1 MLYFYFNHVNINLTN
16 VYANKQI
23 LIFGDK
29 MTFREN
35 EILQIIKSNPM
46 ISQQEIADM
55 LNISRAS
62 VAVHIT
68 NLMKKGQILGKGYI
82 VKKENYVTVIGGSN
96 MDIQGFPNNPLV
108 MYDSNPGKVDIS
120 MGGVGRNIAE
130 NLSRLNVNTKLIS
143 AIGNDLYGNTILS
156 ECKNLNIDVN
166 DCLVSDEY
174 STSIYVSILNNSK
187 DMQLAISHMD
197 IIEKLDES
205 FIHSKH
211 KSIDDSKAI
220 VIDTNLSNEAIDFIT
235 RTYSHLP
242 IFVDTV
248 STAKCLKIKDI
259 LDRFEGI
266 KLNKYEAETLSGIKI
281 ENLDDVKKSC
291 EFFINKGIKNV
302 FITLGGDGVYCANTD
317 KAVHIPGVKINIIN
331 ATGAGDAFMSGIMYG
346 FMNDLDLEE
355 TAKFSVGA
363 SILALSHKNTINPNL
378 SVDLINQTIKEL
390 IQC

>member
-1 MLYFYFNHVNINLTN
+1 
-16 VYANKQI
+16 
-23 LIFGDK
+23 
-29 MTFREN
+29 MTYREK
-35 EILQIIKSNPM
+35 EILQILKSNPM
-46 ISQQEIADM
+46 ISQQELADM
-55 LNISRAS
+55 LNISRTS

-82 VKKENYVTVIGGSN
+82 LRKENYVTVIGGSN

-108 MYDSNPGKVDIS
+108 MYDSNPGGVDIS

-166 DCLVSDEY
+166 DCFLSDEY
-174 STSIYVSILNNSK
+174 STSIYVSILNDSK

-211 KSIDDSKAI
+211 KSINDSKAI
-220 VIDTNLSNEAIDFIT
+220 VLDTNLSMETIDFIT
-235 RTYSHLP
+235 RNHSHLP

-248 STAKCLKIKDI
+248 STAKCVKIKDM
-259 LDRFEGI
+259 LNRFEGI

-281 ENLDDVKKSC
+281 ENLDDAKKSC
-291 EFFINKGIKNV
+291 DYFIEKGVKSV
-302 FITLGGDGVYCANTD
+302 FITLSSDGVYCANT
-317 KAVHIPGVKINIIN
+317 KQTLHIPGVKIDIVN
-331 ATGAGDAFMSGIMYG
+331 ATGAGDAFMSGIVYG
-346 FMNDLDLEE
+346 FMNDLNIEE

-378 SVDLINQTIKEL
+378 SEDLINKTIKEL
-390 IQC
+390 I

>member
-23 LIFGDK
+23 LIFGDY
-29 MTFREN
+29 MTLREK
-35 EILQIIKSNPM
+35 EILQILKNNPM

-55 LNISRAS
+55 LDISRAS

-82 VKKENYVTVIGGSN
+82 LRKENYVTVIGGSN

-281 ENLDDVKKSC
+281 ENPDDVKKSC

>member
-1 MLYFYFNHVNINLTN
+1 MLYFCFNHVNINLTN
-16 VYANKQI
+16 VYIDKQI

-108 MYDSNPGKVDIS
+108 MYDSNPGQVDIS

-317 KAVHIPGVKINIIN
+317 KAVHIPGVKINIVN

>member
-1 MLYFYFNHVNINLTN
+1 
-16 VYANKQI
+16 
-23 LIFGDK
+23 
-29 MTFREN
+29 MTYREK
-35 EILQIIKSNPM
+35 EILQILKSNPM
-46 ISQQEIADM
+46 ISQQELADI

-82 VKKENYVTVIGGSN
+82 LRKENYVTVIGGSN
-96 MDIQGFPNNPLV
+96 MDIQGFPSNPLV
-108 MYDSNPGKVDIS
+108 MHDSNPGKVDLS

-130 NLSRLNVNTKLIS
+130 NLSRLDVNTKLVS

-166 DCLVSDEY
+166 DCFVSDEY
-174 STSIYVSILNNSK
+174 STSIYVSILNDSK

-211 KSIDDSKAI
+211 KSINDSKAI
-220 VIDTNLSNEAIDFIT
+220 VIDTNLSKEAIDFIT
-235 RTYSHLP
+235 RSHSNLP

-248 STAKCLKIKDI
+248 STAKCIKIKDI
-259 LDRFEGI
+259 LNRFEGI

-281 ENLDDVKKSC
+281 ENVDDAKKSC
-291 EFFINKGIKNV
+291 EYFIEQGVKSV
-302 FITLGGDGVYCANTD
+302 FITLGGDGVYCAN
-317 KAVHIPGVKINIIN
+317 KEKSLLIPGVKIDIVN
-331 ATGAGDAFMSGIMYG
+331 ATGAGDAFMSGILYG
-346 FMNDLDLEE
+346 FMNDLDIEK
-355 TAKFSVGA
+355 TAKFAVGA

-378 SVDLINQTIKEL
+378 SVDLINKTIKEL
-390 IQC
+390 I

>member
-1 MLYFYFNHVNINLTN
+1 MIDLTN
-16 VYANKQI
+16 VYIDKQI

-108 MYDSNPGKVDIS
+108 MYDSNPGQVDIS

-281 ENLDDVKKSC
+281 ENLDDAKKSC

-390 IQC
+390 I

>member
-1 MLYFYFNHVNINLTN
+1 MLYFYFNYVNINLTN

-23 LIFGDK
+23 LIFGDY
-29 MTFREN
+29 MTLREK
-35 EILQIIKSNPM
+35 EILQILKNNPM

-55 LNISRAS
+55 LDISRAS

-82 VKKENYVTVIGGSN
+82 LRKENYVTVIGGSN

-317 KAVHIPGVKINIIN
+317 KAVHIPGVKINIVN

>member
-1 MLYFYFNHVNINLTN
+1 
-16 VYANKQI
+16 
-23 LIFGDK
+23 
-29 MTFREN
+29 MTYREK
-35 EILQIIKSNPM
+35 EILQILKSNPM
-46 ISQQEIADM
+46 ISQQELADM

-82 VKKENYVTVIGGSN
+82 LRKENYVTVIGGSN

-108 MYDSNPGKVDIS
+108 MHDSNPGQVDIS

-130 NLSRLNVNTKLIS
+130 NLSRLNVNTKLVS

-166 DCLVSDEY
+166 DCFVSDEY
-174 STSIYVSILNNSK
+174 STSIYVSILNDSK

-220 VIDTNLSNEAIDFIT
+220 VLDTNLSKETIDFIT
-235 RTYSHLP
+235 RNHSHLP
-242 IFVDTV
+242 IFIDTV
-248 STAKCLKIKDI
+248 STAKCVKIKDI
-259 LDRFEGI
+259 LHRFEGI

-281 ENLDDVKKSC
+281 ENLHDAKKSC
-291 EFFINKGIKNV
+291 EYFIEKGVESV
-302 FITLGGDGVYCANTD
+302 FITLSSDGVYCANKT
-317 KAVHIPGVKINIIN
+317 KTLHIPGVKIDIVN
-331 ATGAGDAFMSGIMYG
+331 ATGAGDAFMSGIVYG
-346 FMNDLDLEE
+346 FMNNLDIEQ

-378 SVDLINQTIKEL
+378 SEDLINKTIKEL
-390 IQC
+390 I

>member
-23 LIFGDK
+23 LIFGDY
-29 MTFREN
+29 MTLREK
-35 EILQIIKSNPM
+35 EILQILKNNPM

-55 LNISRAS
+55 LDISRAS

-82 VKKENYVTVIGGSN
+82 LRKENYVTVIGGSN
-96 MDIQGFPNNPLV
+96 MDIQGFPNNSLV

>member
-23 LIFGDK
+23 LIFGDY
-29 MTFREN
+29 MTLREK
-35 EILQIIKSNPM
+35 EILQILKNNPM

-55 LNISRAS
+55 LDISRAS

-82 VKKENYVTVIGGSN
+82 LRKENYVTVIGGSN

-317 KAVHIPGVKINIIN
+317 KAVHIPGVKINIVN

-363 SILALSHKNTINPNL
+363 STLALSHKNTINPNL

>member
-1 MLYFYFNHVNINLTN
+1 
-16 VYANKQI
+16 
-23 LIFGDK
+23 
-29 MTFREN
+29 MTYREK
-35 EILQIIKSNPM
+35 EILQILKSNPM
-46 ISQQEIADM
+46 ISQQDLADI
-55 LNISRAS
+55 LNISRTS

-82 VKKENYVTVIGGSN
+82 LRKENYVTVIGGSN
-96 MDIQGFPNNPLV
+96 MDIQGAPNNPLV
-108 MYDSNPGKVDIS
+108 MYDSNPGRVDLS

-130 NLSRLNVNTKLIS
+130 NLSRLGVNTKLIS

-166 DCLVSDEY
+166 DCFVSDEY

-211 KSIDDSKAI
+211 KSINDSKAI
-220 VIDTNLSNEAIDFIT
+220 VLDTNLSKETIDFIT
-235 RTYSHLP
+235 RNYNHLP

-248 STAKCLKIKDI
+248 STAKCIKIKDI
-259 LDRFEGI
+259 LHRFEGI
-266 KLNKYEAETLSGIKI
+266 KLNKYEAETLSNIKI
-281 ENLDDVKKSC
+281 ENIDDAKKSC
-291 EFFINKGIKNV
+291 DYFIEKGVKNI
-302 FITLGGDGVYCANTD
+302 FITLGGDGVYCANNE
-317 KAVHIPGVKINIIN
+317 KSLHIPGIKIDIVN

-346 FMNDLDLEE
+346 FMNDLDIEE

-378 SVDLINQTIKEL
+378 NVDLINKTIKEL

>member
-1 MLYFYFNHVNINLTN
+1 MD
-16 VYANKQI
+16 KQI

-108 MYDSNPGKVDIS
+108 MYDSNPGQVDIS

>member
-1 MLYFYFNHVNINLTN
+1 M
-16 VYANKQI
+16 
-23 LIFGDK
+23 
-29 MTFREN
+29 
-35 EILQIIKSNPM
+35 
-46 ISQQEIADM
+46 
-55 LNISRAS
+55 
-62 VAVHIT
+62 
-68 NLMKKGQILGKGYI
+68 
-82 VKKENYVTVIGGSN
+82 
-96 MDIQGFPNNPLV
+96 
-108 MYDSNPGKVDIS
+108 
-120 MGGVGRNIAE
+120 
-130 NLSRLNVNTKLIS
+130 
-143 AIGNDLYGNTILS
+143 
-156 ECKNLNIDVN
+156 
-166 DCLVSDEY
+166 
-174 STSIYVSILNNSK
+174 
-187 DMQLAISHMD
+187 
-197 IIEKLDES
+197 
-205 FIHSKH
+205 
-211 KSIDDSKAI
+211 
-220 VIDTNLSNEAIDFIT
+220 
-235 RTYSHLP
+235 
-242 IFVDTV
+242 

-281 ENLDDVKKSC
+281 ENLDDAKKSC

>member
-23 LIFGDK
+23 LIFGDY
-29 MTFREN
+29 MTLREK
-35 EILQIIKSNPM
+35 EILQILKNNPM

-55 LNISRAS
+55 LDISRAS

-82 VKKENYVTVIGGSN
+82 LRKENYVTVIGGSN
-96 MDIQGFPNNPLV
+96 MDIQGFSNNPLV

>member
-1 MLYFYFNHVNINLTN
+1 MIYLTN
-16 VYANKQI
+16 VYTDKQI

-108 MYDSNPGKVDIS
+108 MYDSNPGQVDIS

-281 ENLDDVKKSC
+281 ENLDDAKKSC

-317 KAVHIPGVKINIIN
+317 KAVHIPGVKINIVN

>member
-23 LIFGDK
+23 LIFGDY
-29 MTFREN
+29 MTLREK
-35 EILQIIKSNPM
+35 EILQILKNNPM

-55 LNISRAS
+55 LDISRAS

-82 VKKENYVTVIGGSN
+82 LRKENYVTVIGGSN

-130 NLSRLNVNTKLIS
+130 NLSRLDVNTKLIS

-317 KAVHIPGVKINIIN
+317 KAVHIPGVKINIVN

>member
-1 MLYFYFNHVNINLTN
+1 
-16 VYANKQI
+16 
-23 LIFGDK
+23 
-29 MTFREN
+29 MTYREK
-35 EILQIIKSNPM
+35 EILQILKSNPM
-46 ISQQEIADM
+46 ISQQELADM
-55 LNISRAS
+55 LNISRTS

-82 VKKENYVTVIGGSN
+82 LRKENYVTVIGGSN

-108 MYDSNPGKVDIS
+108 MYDSNPGGVDIS

-166 DCLVSDEY
+166 DCFVSDEY
-174 STSIYVSILNNSK
+174 STSIYVSILNDSK

-205 FIHSKH
+205 FIHSKY
-211 KSIDDSKAI
+211 KSINDSKAI
-220 VIDTNLSNEAIDFIT
+220 VIDTNLSMETIDFIT
-235 RTYSHLP
+235 RNHSHLP

-248 STAKCLKIKDI
+248 STAKCVKIKDI
-259 LDRFEGI
+259 LNRFEGI

-281 ENLDDVKKSC
+281 ENLDDAKKSC
-291 EFFINKGIKNV
+291 DYFIEKGVNSV
-302 FITLGGDGVYCANTD
+302 FITLSSDGVYCANKEQTL
-317 KAVHIPGVKINIIN
+317 HIPGVKIDIVN
-331 ATGAGDAFMSGIMYG
+331 ATGAGDAFMSGIIYG
-346 FMNDLDLEE
+346 FMNDLNIEE

-378 SVDLINQTIKEL
+378 SEDLINKTIKEL
-390 IQC
+390 I